1 MKKLILAVIVITLAT
16 AVAIAYERYFVQSQ
30 FGPSSLLGV
39 SLLLFFALAL
49 TVTLFSFGTRFQ
61 EAVTQVWL
69 VALSVGLT
77 FVVVDLIA
85 GVLLVKPL
93 SPELSPDKIR
103 HHKLVPNTDSR
114 FEQPDFSY
122 IQHVN
127 NLGLRGK
134 DSSFKKPSHHYRVLM
149 LGDSFTMG
157 KGIEDHQ
164 TFSALLEA
172 SLNQRRVCGS
182 TSFEVL
188 NGGTDSYAPILSYL
202 QFSEDLAS
210 LETDLVLLNLDVSD
224 LLQEAAYRKEAV
236 YDSTGEIIGV
246 PGSNRP
252 LLFNQRIRS
261 WIDQH
266 TFFTRLLLFH
276 TNKWLGYQDL
286 TVRGVVTR
294 ANPELLKY
302 TLAEDNVNRDE
313 QWTQIFDSIEKFKKL
328 ADKRSTAFALVIYPW
343 GHQVS
348 EAEWIPGRY
357 NWMSQGATVSDKYLD
372 TVYQQS
378 KQRGIELVNLFP
390 AFRAYKGG
398 APLYFKYDM
407 HWTAEGHKVVA
418 SALEEHLVERHL
430 ARQCD
435 SDRLETVESDAAVVH

>member
-1 MKKLILAVIVITLAT
+1 MKKLIFTVIVIMIAT
-16 AVAIAYERYFVQSQ
+16 AGAIAYERYFVQSE

-49 TVTLFSFGTRFQ
+49 TITLFSFGTRFH
-61 EAVTQVWL
+61 EVVTRVWL
-69 VALSVGLT
+69 VGLSVVLT
-77 FVVVDLIA
+77 FVVVDLAA

-127 NLGLRGK
+127 NLGIRGK
-134 DSSFKKPSHHYRVLM
+134 DSSFKKLSHHYRVLM

-157 KGIEDHQ
+157 KGMEDNQ
-164 TFSALLEA
+164 TFSALLEV
-172 SLNQRRVCGS
+172 SLNQQRVCES
-182 TSFEVL
+182 TTFEVL
-188 NGGTDSYAPILSYL
+188 NGGVDSYAPVLSYL
-202 QFSEDLAS
+202 QLSGDLAP
-210 LETDLVLLNLDVSD
+210 LEVDLVLLNLDLSD

-246 PGSNRP
+246 PGSKRP

-286 TVRGVVTR
+286 TVQGVVTR

-302 TLAEDNVNRDE
+302 TLAEDKVNRDE
-313 QWTQIFDSIEKFKKL
+313 QWAQIFGSIAKIKKL
-328 ADKRSTAFALVIYPW
+328 ADERSTAFALVIYPW

-348 EAEWIPGRY
+348 ETEWLPGRY
-357 NWMSQGATVSDKYLD
+357 NFIPEGATASDKYLD
-372 TVYQQS
+372 TIYQRS
-378 KQRGIELVNLFP
+378 KQLGIELVDLFP
-390 AFRAYKGG
+390 AFRAYKGD

-407 HWTAEGHKVVA
+407 HWTAEGHKVA
-418 SALEEHLVERHL
+418 ALALEKYLIESHL
-430 ARQCD
+430 ATLC
-435 SDRLETVESDAAVVH
+435 ESK